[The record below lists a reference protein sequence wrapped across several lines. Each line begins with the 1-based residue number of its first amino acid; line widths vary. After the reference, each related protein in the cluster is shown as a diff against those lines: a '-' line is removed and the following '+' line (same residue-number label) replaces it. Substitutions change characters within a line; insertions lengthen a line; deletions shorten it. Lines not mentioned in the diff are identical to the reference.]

1 MNIYKIYFNYIIELL
16 DKFKLE
22 SKHNFDNSEI
32 LKKITL
38 EPPKNNI
45 NGDMST
51 NLAMLLSKSLK
62 LNPKEIANKLKPYIL
77 KLPNI
82 ALVDIAGPGFINIT
96 LKQST
101 WSDFIKNMLLNP
113 QNWDKQNIGK
123 GQNINLEYIS
133 ANPTGPLH
141 AGHARGAVFG
151 DALASLLDEVGY
163 KVIREYYINDAGSQ
177 IEKLVE
183 SSLLRYDECNGQD
196 IKEIPNGLYPGEYL
210 KDVGKQLFKKYGKN
224 LKQKSKEDVFD
235 LVRKVSIEVIMKMIK
250 EDLSKLGVKMDVFTS
265 EKNIISGNLLTDILT
280 LLENKN
286 LTYYGTLDPPKGT
299 DPNTWE
305 KRQQFLF
312 KSSSYGDDSDRAL
325 KKSDGSWTY
334 FATDMAYHLDKINRT
349 NGDLINVLGADH
361 TGYISRI
368 NAAVNALSNGSIT
381 IDTKVCAL
389 VNLMENGNPIKM
401 SKRAGNFVTLSD
413 IIDAVG
419 KDVIRFIMLTR
430 RNDQSLD
437 FDFKKVTEKSKENPV
452 FYVQYAHARCNS
464 IFKSA
469 EILEENLSVENTD
482 LLSGNDET
490 ELIKF
495 ISQWPRTL
503 ELAAKNHEPHRIC
516 YYLIELSSMFHTLWN
531 KGKDNLNVKFIV
543 ENDVKLTNARLL
555 LVKAVALTI
564 RKGLSILKIKPIF
577 EM

>member
-22 SKHNFDNSEI
+22 SNHNFDNSEI

-196 IKEIPNGLYPGEYL
+196 IKEIPDGLYPGEYL
-210 KDVGKQLFKKYGKN
+210 KDVGKELFKKYGKN
-224 LKQKSKEDVFD
+224 LKQNSKENIFD

-531 KGKDNLNVKFIV
+531 KGKDNFNVKFIV

>member
-113 QNWDKQNIGK
+113 QTWDKQNIGK

>member
-1 MNIYKIYFNYIIELL
+1 MNIYKIYFNHIIELL
-16 DKFKLE
+16 DEFKLV
-22 SKHNFDNSEI
+22 SNYNFDNTEI

-38 EPPKNNI
+38 EPPKNTI

-62 LNPKEIANKLKPYIL
+62 LNPKEIANKLKPHIL
-77 KLPNI
+77 KLPNVVY
-82 ALVDIAGPGFINIT
+82 VDIAGPGFINIT
-96 LKQST
+96 LSQDT
-101 WSDFIKNMLLNP
+101 WSNCIKNILSNP
-113 QNWDKQNIGK
+113 DSWYKQDLGK
-123 GQNINLEYIS
+123 GKRVNLEYVS

-151 DALASLLDEVGY
+151 DALASLLNEVGY
-163 KVIREYYINDAGSQ
+163 RVIREYYINDAGSQ

-183 SSLLRYDECNGQD
+183 TSLLRYDECNGKI
-196 IKEIPNGLYPGEYL
+196 IKEIPEGLYPGEYL
-210 KDVGKQLFKKYGKN
+210 KEVGKVLLKKYGKN
-224 LKQKSKEDVFD
+224 LKQNSKEDIFD
-235 LVRKVSIEVIMKMIK
+235 LVRKVSLEVIMKMIK
-250 EDLSKLGVKMDVFTS
+250 EDLFKLGIEMDVYTS

-280 LLENKN
+280 ILDGKN

-299 DPNTWE
+299 DPKNWK
-305 KRQQFLF
+305 KRKQFLF
-312 KSSSYGDDSDRAL
+312 KSTNYGDDSDRAL
-325 KKSDGSWTY
+325 KKSDGNWTY

-349 NGDLINVLGADH
+349 NGNLINVLGADH
-361 TGYISRI
+361 AGYISRI
-368 NAAVNALSNGSIT
+368 NAAVNALSNGSIS

-389 VNLMENGNPIKM
+389 VNLMNKGKPIKM
-401 SKRAGNFVTLSD
+401 SKRSGNFVSLSD

-419 KDVIRFIMLTR
+419 KDVIRFMMLTR

-437 FDFKKVTEKSKENPV
+437 FDFEKVTQKSKENPV

-469 EILEENLSVENTD
+469 EILEDNLNIENTD
-482 LLSGNDET
+482 LLIKNDEI

-503 ELAAKNHEPHRIC
+503 ELAAKKHEPHRIC

-531 KGKDNLNVKFIV
+531 KGKDNFNVKFIV
-543 ENDVKLTNARLL
+543 ENNIKLTNARLS
-555 LVKAVALTI
+555 LVKVVALTI

>member
-183 SSLLRYDECNGQD
+183 SSLLRYDECNGQA
-196 IKEIPNGLYPGEYL
+196 IKEIPDGLYPGEYL

-224 LKQKSKEDVFD
+224 LKQNSKEDVFD

-437 FDFKKVTEKSKENPV
+437 FDFKKVTEKSKDNPV

-516 YYLIELSSMFHTLWN
+516 YYLIELSSMFHALWN
-531 KGKDNLNVKFIV
+531 KGKDNFNVKFIV
-543 ENDVKLTNARLL
+543 ENDVKLTNARLS
-555 LVKAVALTI
+555 LVKAVAITI

>member
-22 SKHNFDNSEI
+22 SNHNFDNSEI

-224 LKQKSKEDVFD
+224 LKQNSKEDVFD

-531 KGKDNLNVKFIV
+531 KGKDNFNVKFIV

>member
-22 SKHNFDNSEI
+22 SNYNFDDSEI

-38 EPPKNNI
+38 EPPKNSI

-123 GQNINLEYIS
+123 GQNINLEYVS

-196 IKEIPNGLYPGEYL
+196 IKEIPDGLYPGEYL
-210 KDVGKQLFKKYGKN
+210 KDVGKELLKKYGKN
-224 LKQKSKEDVFD
+224 LKQNSKENIFD

-469 EILEENLSVENTD
+469 EILEENLSAENTD

>member
-22 SKHNFDNSEI
+22 SNYNFDDSEI

-38 EPPKNNI
+38 EPPKNSI

-123 GQNINLEYIS
+123 GQNINLEYVS

-224 LKQKSKEDVFD
+224 LKQNSKEDVFD

-368 NAAVNALSNGSIT
+368 NAAVNALSNGSVT

-469 EILEENLSVENTD
+469 EILEENLSAENTD

-531 KGKDNLNVKFIV
+531 KGKDNFNVKFIV
-543 ENDVKLTNARLL
+543 ENDVKLTNARLS